1 MQKHIYV
8 EQKGIEEIS
17 REDLTLLAILTDLN
31 LDETSDLKGTV
42 HTKNFL
48 ETLKTKLTSKFP
60 NFHINVDIPII
71 IDKNRKDSIEQKNN
85 DTTLMEIVHSQNWS
99 QNDSY
104 MTQEEA
110 LSISNNQIGIR
121 DRQKS
126 IFQDNE
132 KITNFEAFQY
142 FTNITELNGY
152 CDFNNWKVGAFKGCV
167 NLKKIEL
174 PETLTTIYTTVFD
187 NCISLQK
194 INLKNVVNIEDG
206 GIWQNVGESSSFYGC
221 ISLQEVIWP
230 NVAKIGTYAFKN
242 CNKLALTTLPTNL
255 KTLGT
260 GAFSETLCNFISL
273 PESVTTISGFP
284 WANTTGTQ
292 TYPLYNSHY
301 ISWSGYGEKALGSTA
316 LSNSFLDCDNEG
328 NIILKNHQTLSS
340 KAFYNN
346 KNIKTLLGADE
357 IYSYVFYGCTNLKNV
372 KGGTIKN
379 ATAVFYGCTGLTEI
393 TEDIWNLFTD
403 TIGNETFRNCSNLTT
418 IEIPETICKSENY
431 KVYNIFNGCSNLIEA
446 IINNGGIFGSYGNSS
461 GIFSGCN
468 LTKLTIKN
476 AGIWKKQGQSL
487 WGGTIKEIILPKEF
501 EEFYQNGVIATSRT
515 HKINMNNI
523 KYLNKSANSRNVT
536 SGIPCLKFIEFNKLE
551 YIGNQTFNSINNG
564 LKCIYLNQSSIP
576 SWSGFPILHSNLT
589 QLKFYIPQGM
599 RDSYLADSNWDTI
612 SDRIIEVTP
621 EEMED
626 IKKEYYGVD
635 FFGDKYYDTKRLLTS
650 SSRIELKFEI
660 WNQSNLLGS
669 VSGNGQGGIWQF
681 SQNQFRIFDNIIYA
695 TPTNTTSAL
704 YGNKHTLIVDNSK
717 LEVNGTSVA
726 HSNTQPFTSTKSFII
741 GGYYWFRNNT
751 IVKASNATIYSLL
764 WYEEDTLVQAWI
776 GNENGGFD
784 IYADEDIEPQE
795 NDRKFNLQ
803 DYYDNVEGGGEYKK
817 CIKIDAEVLDDYS
830 IKIIYNDSKTCHEIG
845 VIYEYDQDL
854 IDIKSNKI
862 FRKILDSINTQIKII
877 SKYHSDVFTYLQVS
891 FDESRIILEGH
902 EDWSRWTR
910 VDTPRI
916 AIIEDYSVYPNSNYI
931 ETVDNKTF
939 KILKSGNYK
948 ITIISWNTA
957 SSISY
962 PTSNAYINNQTVIN
976 ASASNGNMVYS
987 EESINIGLNS
997 GDLITCG
1004 NPSNSGWPGTGLRIE
1019 TN

>member
-8 EQKGIEEIS
+8 EQKEIEEIS
-17 REDLTLLAILTDLN
+17 REDLNSLAILTDLN
-31 LDETSDLKGTV
+31 LDETSNLIGKV
-42 HTKNFL
+42 HTTNLFI
-48 ETLKTKLTSKFP
+48 KTKEVLEQKFP
-60 NFHINVDIPII
+60 QFEIDYDALTI
-71 IDKNRKDSIEQKNN
+71 IDTNRKDSIILQNSDKA
-85 DTTLMEIVHSQNWS
+85 LMEIISRKNWS
-99 QNDSY
+99 TNTFF
-104 MTQEEA
+104 MTEEEA
-110 LSISNNQIGIR
+110 ASIKGKLSGVFTSATDIVDFSAFKYFTGITE
-121 DRQKS
+121 
-126 IFQDNE
+126 IYGNVFQDCE
-132 KITNFEAFQY
+132 KLETIVLPPNAKIISQGDSIT
-142 FTNITELNGY
+142 
-152 CDFNNWKVGAFKGCV
+152 FK
-167 NLKKIEL
+167 
-174 PETLTTIYTTVFD
+174 
-187 NCISLQK
+187 NC
-194 INLKNVVNIEDG
+194 INLKNVTLNKVTTDYDSVFVGCTSLKRIEFPEGTISISNFHTIDRPGCFNQCTSLKSIKIPSTLKYLGNISQDNG
-206 GIWQNVGESSSFYGC
+206 YDRY
-221 ISLQEVIWP
+221 ISPV
-230 NVAKIGTYAFKN
+230 
-242 CNKLALTTLPTNL
+242 
-255 KTLGT
+255 
-260 GAFSETLCNFISL
+260 FSETNLITIEGWDTSNIEIIGTACFCNNNSQTLKLNRLPSSVKQIGRRAFDNQQNIAFTELPEGLTHIGDKAFYNTKCNFTKL
-273 PESVTTISGFP
+273 PESVTTIFYNGKLQPGGVP

-346 KNIKTLLGADE
+346 KNIKTLLGADG
-357 IYSYVFYGCTNLKNV
+357 IYSQVFYGCTNLKNV
-372 KGGTIKN
+372 KEGTIKN

-418 IEIPETICKSENY
+418 IEIPETICKPEGNQ
-431 KVYNIFNGCSNLIEA
+431 VYDIFNGCSNLIEA

-523 KYLNKSANSRNVT
+523 KYLNKSANSKNVT

-551 YIGNQTFNSINNG
+551 YIGNQTFNSTNNG

-576 SWSGFPILHSNLT
+576 SWSGSPILHSNLT

-621 EEMED
+621 EQIES

-635 FFGDKYYDTKRLLTS
+635 FFGDKYYDTKRLLTL
-650 SSRIELKFEI
+650 SSRIELQFEI

-751 IVKASNATIYSLL
+751 VVKASNATIYSLL

-776 GNENGGFD
+776 GNENGGFN
-784 IYADEDIEPQE
+784 IYANEDIEPQE

-803 DYYDNVEGGGEYKK
+803 DYYDNVEGGEN
-817 CIKIDAEVLDDYS
+817 IK
-830 IKIIYNDSKTCHEIG
+830 
-845 VIYEYDQDL
+845 
-854 IDIKSNKI
+854 
-862 FRKILDSINTQIKII
+862 
-877 SKYHSDVFTYLQVS
+877 
-891 FDESRIILEGH
+891 
-902 EDWSRWTR
+902 
-910 VDTPRI
+910 
-916 AIIEDYSVYPNSNYI
+916 
-931 ETVDNKTF
+931 
-939 KILKSGNYK
+939 
-948 ITIISWNTA
+948 
-957 SSISY
+957 
-962 PTSNAYINNQTVIN
+962 NA
-976 ASASNGNMVYS
+976 
-987 EESINIGLNS
+987 
-997 GDLITCG
+997 
-1004 NPSNSGWPGTGLRIE
+1004 
-1019 TN
+1019 